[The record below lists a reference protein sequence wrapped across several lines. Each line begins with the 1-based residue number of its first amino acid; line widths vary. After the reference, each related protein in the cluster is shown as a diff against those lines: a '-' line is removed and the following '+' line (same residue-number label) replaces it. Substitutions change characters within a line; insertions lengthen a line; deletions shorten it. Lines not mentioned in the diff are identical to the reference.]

1 MSSDSQL
8 QTDDEETEQSD
19 SGTQKSYRRIL
30 AEEIEEGLHE
40 LSRPDSGLFLSGL
53 SAGLDIGFGPLLM
66 AVVLSHSADQVA
78 PLIQNLVVA
87 SAYAIGFMFVILG
100 QSDLFTEHTVL
111 SILPVLDRRATLTDL
126 GRIWGLIYVGNLV
139 GAVAFVGLTF
149 VVAPGLDIVEPG
161 AFTEIANILVKYSW
175 WMTFLGAI
183 LAGWLMGLLSWLVVA
198 ARDTIGTIVVIWFV
212 TGAIGFAHLP
222 HSIAGSVEVL
232 FGVLGSTDITV
243 VDYLGFL
250 LWSTLGNIVG
260 GVVFV
265 GLLKYSHVT
274 RGGEEPEDV
283 NV

>member
-1 MSSDSQL
+1 MSS
-8 QTDDEETEQSD
+8 ETPVNTGDQS
-19 SGTQKSYRRIL
+19 QKSYREIL
-30 AEEIEEGLHE
+30 AQEIEEGLHE
-40 LSRPDSGLFLSGL
+40 MKRPNSGLLLSAL

-66 AVVLSHSADQVA
+66 AVVLSHSGTGSSALFREIAVS
-78 PLIQNLVVA
+78 

-111 SILPVLDRRATLTDL
+111 AILPVLDGRASALDL

-139 GAVAFVGLTF
+139 GCGVFVALTF
-149 VVAPGLDIVEPG
+149 VVAPGLDVVHPG
-161 AFTEIANILVKYSW
+161 TFTEIADVLVQYSW
-175 WMTFLGAI
+175 WMTFIAAI

-198 ARDTIGTIVVIWFV
+198 ARGTTGTILVIWFV
-212 TGAIGFAHLP
+212 SGAIGFAHLP

-232 FGVLGSTDITV
+232 FGVLGSADISV
-243 VDYLGFL
+243 MDYLDFL

-274 RGGEEPEDV
+274 RTGEEPDSVSIGRRE
-283 NV
+283 